1 MRARLVGVI
10 GVVALLLGV
19 VGCSAASVSTTPTQ
33 TAVSPSPSK
42 SVSVPLASS
51 ANTAGVTL
59 IPVPGYT
66 YIAIPAQVK
75 LPFGLMNITTGSFTV
90 VGRGV
95 DNASGTLIGMIAL
108 WQYNPRLT
116 VIMDKRTPSQMLD
129 VLSKPFMSRN
139 AIITD
144 QVLSGSQV
152 RLVRTASASQ
162 VVVYMHGG
170 ELIAVIA
177 QTSPQ
182 ALNFMSA
189 YLTASGNR

>member
-42 SVSVPLASS
+42 SVSVPSS

-116 VIMDKRTPSQMLD
+116 LIMDKRTPSQMLD

-144 QVLSGSQV
+144 QVLSGSKV

-177 QTSPQ
+177 LTSPQ